1 VVKPL
6 LILVLLFAA
15 APLWAGTDDSQRAKD
30 ILSKP
35 EYRGYRIEEPRRSEV
50 ERTQGREPA
59 QTPSNRS
66 SETDGE
72 SKSGARRSA
81 SGRTEATPRRSSSG
95 GGGSGSGGGGMGT
108 LDPGVFQ
115 VIFGIIAVI
124 AVVFALVFLV
134 RWLMDRK
141 PRKKA
146 VKAETLESLELEP
159 EVAAPPRPGSFP
171 ELEAQLAAALRA
183 GDYALAALLRYK
195 LFWLNAGWRAVTDD
209 NEVKT
214 WRDALRLVRSD
225 EMRREIRRLLYL
237 VESVRYGKHRPNAE
251 EFNEWRAKLE
261 GIDHRSV
268 LT

>member
-1 VVKPL
+1 MKYL
-6 LILVLLFAA
+6 LVLVLLLAA
-15 APLWAGTDDSQRAKD
+15 APLCAGTDDSQRAKD

-50 ERTQGREPA
+50 ERTEGKEPA
-59 QTPSNRS
+59 QPPANNS
-66 SETDGE
+66 SDRE
-72 SKSGARRSA
+72 SSSGPRRSA
-81 SGRTEATPRRSSSG
+81 TGRTEATPRRSSSG
-95 GGGSGSGGGGMGT
+95 GGGGGGGGGMGT

-141 PRKKA
+141 PRKRTA
-146 VKAETLESLELEP
+146 KAETIESLELEP

-171 ELEAQLAAALRA
+171 ELEAQLAAALKA

-268 LT
+268 LA

>member
-1 VVKPL
+1 VVKYL
-6 LILVLLFAA
+6 LVLVLLLAA
-15 APLWAGTDDSQRAKD
+15 APLCAGTDDSQRAKD

-50 ERTQGREPA
+50 ERTEGKEPA
-59 QTPSNRS
+59 QPPANNS
-66 SETDGE
+66 SDRE
-72 SKSGARRSA
+72 SSSGPRRSA
-81 SGRTEATPRRSSSG
+81 TGRTEATPRRSSSG
-95 GGGSGSGGGGMGT
+95 GGGGGSGGMGT

-115 VIFGIIAVI
+115 AIFGIIAVI

-141 PRKKA
+141 PRKKTT
-146 VKAETLESLELEP
+146 KAEAVDSQELEP
-159 EVAAPPRPGSFP
+159 EVATPRTARGFP
-171 ELEAQLAAALRA
+171 ELEAQLAAALKA
-183 GDYALAALLRYK
+183 GDYSLAALLRYK

-225 EMRREIRRLLYL
+225 DMRREIRRLLFL
-237 VESVRYGKHRPNAE
+237 VESVRYGKHRPDAQ

-268 LT
+268 LS

>member
-1 VVKPL
+1 MRYL

-15 APLWAGTDDSQRAKD
+15 APLMAGSDESQRAKD

-50 ERTQGREPA
+50 ERTEGREPA
-59 QTPSNRS
+59 QPPANGS
-66 SETDGE
+66 SDGE
-72 SKSGARRSA
+72 SRSGPRRGA
-81 SGRTEATPRRSSSG
+81 TGRTEATPRRSSSG
-95 GGGSGSGGGGMGT
+95 GGGGGGGSGGMGT

-115 VIFGIIAVI
+115 AIFGIIAVI

-134 RWLMDRK
+134 RWFMDRK

-146 VKAETLESLELEP
+146 AKAETVDSQELEP
-159 EVAAPPRPGSFP
+159 EIAAPRAAGGFP
-171 ELEAQLAAALRA
+171 ELEAQLAAALKA

-225 EMRREIRRLLYL
+225 DMRREIRRLLFL
-237 VESVRYGKHRPNAE
+237 VESVRYGKHRPDAE
-251 EFNEWRAKLE
+251 EFNEWRTKLE

-268 LT
+268 LA